1 MATKTVSR
9 PSAKPSNGYGSN
21 NNPNNLAVDSNA
33 DNDRETWYIVI
44 IIILLVLFMI
54 IIPLIID
61 VYVESKMALIRAE
74 KAIQKLEN
82 K

>member
-1 MATKTVSR
+1 MAV
-9 PSAKPSNGYGSN
+9 GDD
-21 NNPNNLAVDSNA
+21 V
-33 DNDRETWYIVI
+33 DNDRETWFIWI
-44 IIILLVLFMI
+44 IILLLVLFML

-74 KAIQKLEN
+74 KALQKMES